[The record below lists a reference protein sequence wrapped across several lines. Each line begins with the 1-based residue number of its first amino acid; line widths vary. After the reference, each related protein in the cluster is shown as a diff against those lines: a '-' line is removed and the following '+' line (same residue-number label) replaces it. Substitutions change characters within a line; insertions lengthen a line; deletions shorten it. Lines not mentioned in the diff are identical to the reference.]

1 MFQFESTAPG
11 TSVFNRESLTLMKE
25 IEVLVLS
32 VPGYTDVCQLKYDGE
47 GENATSA
54 GCVESISPLNF
65 FFPTVTVHANGTTQV
80 TPDGNGP
87 LVDDIDA
94 VVRAFDADRRTLGYF
109 LDGGF
114 DQTTLF
120 NRMTRMKYPVGSPLK
135 GFADNSRDEERQDVK
150 VGKAVARRGRE
161 GVVRAL
167 RDQSRVLVVPVPGNS
182 K

>member
-1 MFQFESTAPG
+1 MRDRSIGKVAGAAILPREKESEGGTLMFQFESTAPG

-65 FFPTVTVHANGTTQV
+65 FFPTVTVHANGTVQV

-94 VVRAFDADRRTLGYF
+94 VVRAFDADRRSARIL
-109 LDGGF
+109 
-114 DQTTLF
+114 
-120 NRMTRMKYPVGSPLK
+120 
-135 GFADNSRDEERQDVK
+135 SRRRVRSIDFVQPNDSDEIPGR
-150 VGKAVARRGRE
+150 VAAQGLRR
-161 GVVRAL
+161 
-167 RDQSRVLVVPVPGNS
+167 
-182 K
+182 